1 MRKGLRNL
9 LPFATNRPHVRRH
22 SSFVAENL
30 RAADG
35 HLPLAH
41 TMWSQIVKKGD
52 IVIDATCGNGAD
64 SVVLSRLALSSDS
77 GFLYCLDIQDI
88 ALKQTKKNL
97 DGEYGCKFVNERV
110 GLILGDHRNFPD
122 QIKPESVAAIVYN
135 LGYLPG
141 TSAQGV
147 DRIMTTLESTVES
160 FERALPLL
168 KTGGI
173 LTATAY
179 RGHSG
184 GLLETEACLDFFS
197 KLSQVKWR
205 VFSHTPLN
213 TSRGP
218 ILISVCRK

>member
-1 MRKGLRNL
+1 MRTMLRRL
-9 LPFATNRPHVRRH
+9 LPFAMNGPHVH
-22 SSFVAENL
+22 QYSSFVAENL

-41 TMWSQIVKKGD
+41 TLWSQVIKKGD
-52 IVIDATCGNGAD
+52 TVVDATCGNGVD

-97 DGEYGCKFVNERV
+97 DGEYGCKFVDERV
-110 GLILGDHRNFPD
+110 GLILGNHRKFPD

-141 TSAQGV
+141 TSTQGV
-147 DRIMTTLESTVES
+147 DRIMTTLESTIES

-213 TSRGP
+213 TLRGP
-218 ILISVCRK
+218 ILISVRKK